1 MKLSAASL
9 SLFLGLGVRK
19 AAADHTS
26 LRQLWGDRTRYRE
39 PSDDSGDDSSDDSSD
54 DNGKKVCLEY
64 GFLDKVVLPA
74 GPIPAADATCD
85 PTPTNAA
92 YDPQQCPVYIE
103 PFFLEDSSDSSAQ
116 YEQVDGKDA
125 ICIVNPLSST
135 ADDKFI
141 MTYFGRLTPDR
152 TDTTGLLFPDTPLSG
167 FEKLSYDFYVKECQ
181 NQKTSCPEQFYTGLY
196 ARTSA
201 VSQTPF
207 YDCRFNYVPAAGGE
221 EGTWTTFTFTAD
233 TPGRACGLSV
243 PDCTSPCVTGWVAG
257 GQYSLNDYIA
267 ATYGDAVISSVFA
280 QAWNLNIGDSAA
292 NDEGLQG
299 CYGDIRFTFAGKT
312 DVLQFTPAQ

>member
-1 MKLSAASL
+1 MSRNVKTRRHLAPSNSTPA
-9 SLFLGLGVRK
+9 FMV
-19 AAADHTS
+19 S
-26 LRQLWGDRTRYRE
+26 LRNVRE
-39 PSDDSGDDSSDDSSD
+39 ISLLTMNCCCQVNWLCST
-54 DNGKKVCLEY
+54 
-64 GFLDKVVLPA
+64 FL
-74 GPIPAADATCD
+74 
-85 PTPTNAA
+85 
-92 YDPQQCPVYIE
+92 
-103 PFFLEDSSDSSAQ
+103 
-116 YEQVDGKDA
+116 
-125 ICIVNPLSST
+125 
-135 ADDKFI
+135 
-141 MTYFGRLTPDR
+141 YF
-152 TDTTGLLFPDTPLSG
+152 S
-167 FEKLSYDFYVKECQ
+167 
-181 NQKTSCPEQFYTGLY
+181 